1 MTTLHP
7 EQVIEQFRCSCAA
20 DSCLRVEGDHA
31 TCQQC
36 GRIYPIRDDILE
48 FVDPAGLDDEKAR
61 ELAGNSY
68 RKFTP
73 EFIRKMAAKDSWG
86 VYHCHFHDLK
96 IRHLLRYL
104 NRLGD
109 TPLASLGSGSG
120 FELKMILKQRHFSRV
135 FSSDLS
141 YQNVLIVP
149 YSLEAAATEVCLFT
163 SDLDLCPL
171 KDKAM
176 PILIY
181 EALHH
186 TPDMHATLEG
196 LLRYGYANIFFVEP
210 TGNWL
215 VRALA
220 RLGLAQRVEY
230 SGVKPGLLCLDQLR
244 RLCAQYGYRAS
255 LTTMLEFPE
264 DYFRKICPRD
274 GAWQSFLL
282 GCMDL
287 MSRLLRPF
295 HFGYMTIGHLRKG
308 VTP

>member
-7 EQVIEQFRCSCAA
+7 EQVIAQFSCSCAP
-20 DSCLRVEGDHA
+20 DSNLCVEHEQA
-31 TCQQC
+31 VCQQC
-36 GRIYPIRDDILE
+36 GRRYPIRDGILE

-68 RKFTP
+68 TKFTP
-73 EFIRKMAAKDSWG
+73 EFIRKMASKDSWG
-86 VYHCHFHDLK
+86 AYHCHFHDLK

-120 FELKMILKQRHFSRV
+120 FELKMILKQRHFRRV

-141 YQNVLIVP
+141 YQNVQIVP
-149 YSLEAAATEVCLFT
+149 YSLEAVNTEVCLFT
-163 SDLDLCPL
+163 SDLDACPL
-171 KDKAM
+171 KDREL

-186 TPDMHATLEG
+186 TPDMHATLER
-196 LLRYGYANIFFVEP
+196 LLRYGYTNIFFVEP

-230 SGVKPGLLCLDQLR
+230 SGVKPGLLRLDRLRQLCR
-244 RLCAQYGYRAS
+244 EYGYQAS
-255 LTTMLEFPE
+255 ITAVLEFPE
-264 DYFRKICPRD
+264 DYFRKICPKD

-287 MSRLLRPF
+287 MSLLLRPF
-295 HFGYMTIGHLRKG
+295 NFGYMTIGHLRKR
-308 VTP
+308 VVP